1 MEGGNLP
8 PMTDATVTSG
18 SPYEERYGFV
28 RGRRIGNRVEI
39 AGTAPVPSMGEQVAP
54 TAYEQM
60 LRCGHIALEAL
71 TDLGGEPSDVVRT
84 RMFICDP
91 VDADEIGRAH
101 CELFG
106 SHPPV
111 ATMVVVAGLLDPAWK
126 VEIEV
131 EAVVAG

>member
-1 MEGGNLP
+1 
-8 PMTDATVTSG
+8 MTDATVTSG

-39 AGTAPVPSMGEQVAP
+39 AGTAPVPPMGEQVAATP
-54 TAYEQM
+54 YDQM

-71 TDLGGEPSDVVRT
+71 THLGAEAADVVRT

-91 VDADEIGRAH
+91 ADADEIGRAH
-101 CELFG
+101 RQLFG
-106 SHPPV
+106 GHPPV
-111 ATMVVVAGLLDPAWK
+111 ATMVVVAALLDPVWR

-131 EAVVAG
+131 EAIVAG